1 MAGHLDLSER
11 IKECTYEVTDRL
23 TYYVCSRKPD
33 HRSDEHLI
41 IPECASMTESNDS
54 IIEGHNRLQTVNIS
68 IIFLS

>member
-11 IKECTYEVTDRL
+11 IKECMYEVTDRL

-41 IPECASMTESNDS
+41 IPECGSMVESNDS
-54 IIEGHNRLQTVNIS
+54 IIEGHNRLQTVNIN
-68 IIFLS
+68 IIFL